1 MADAAPMS
9 GSVYSN
15 EGYINQLLA
24 KAVDDHRHLIAAGY
38 GERAVRTEIVL
49 HVDDDE
55 NVAVADCIR

>member
-1 MADAAPMS
+1 MAGWMPILGQDNVAE
-9 GSVYSN
+9 V
-15 EGYINQLLA
+15 LA
-24 KAVDDHRHLIAAGY
+24 KAVDDQRHLIAAGY

>member
-1 MADAAPMS
+1 MPILGQDNVAE
-9 GSVYSN
+9 V
-15 EGYINQLLA
+15 LA
-24 KAVDDHRHLIAAGY
+24 KAVDDQRHLIAAGY